1 MHQTAPAV
9 RARIRRRAEGGRTSG
24 VPGPAGPSRATCCR
38 DSFDARDHFRN
49 RYSHILIDEVQD
61 TDPLQ
66 AELAMFLAEDVPDG
80 ADSDDRPNDWHRVR
94 PARGKIFIVGDPK
107 QSIYRFRR
115 ADIEQ
120 VKRLQQAVSVASVH
134 LTQNFRSLHPV
145 IDWVNHVFAQWM
157 EESDGQPE
165 YIPLVPEAKES
176 ASPPV
181 RYIGGEIG
189 GVIGDV
195 RRQEA
200 NAIASAIRTAVRNGW
215 GVRDGSEH
223 RPAAYRDV
231 CILMPARTG
240 LQTLELALEDANI
253 PYRLETPS
261 LVYATQE
268 IQDLLNCLS
277 AIDDPTDHV
286 SVVAALRSPA
296 FACSDVDLLEF
307 VEAGGEF
314 DYLADAEAPPGYA
327 SEALAVLRAF
337 HDRRRWLSPAA
348 LIEEFLR
355 ERRLMELALDDPRP
369 RERWRRYRF

>member
-1 MHQTAPAV
+1 ML
-9 RARIRRRAEGGRTSG
+9 ARDML
-24 VPGPAGPSRATCCR
+24 R
-38 DSFDARDHFRN
+38 DSLDARDHFRN

-66 AELAMFLAEDVPDG
+66 AELAMFLAEDVPDS
-80 ADSDDRPNDWHRVR
+80 ADPSDRPDDWHRVR

-120 VKRLQQAVSVASVH
+120 VKRLQQAVGGANVH
-134 LTQNFRSLHPV
+134 LTQNFRSLSPV
-145 IDWVNHVFAQWM
+145 IEWVNHVFAQWM

-165 YIPLVPEAKES
+165 YIPLDAEPGDG

-195 RRQEA
+195 RRREA
-200 NAIASAIRTAVRNGW
+200 NAIAHAIAAA
-215 GVRDGSEH
+215 VRDGWRVRDGDEV

-240 LQTLELALEDANI
+240 LQTLELALEDADV

-277 AIDDPTDHV
+277 AIDDPTDQV
-286 SVVAALRSPA
+286 SRRCRASLPGLRLLRRRPA
-296 FACSDVDLLEF
+296 GVRRG
-307 VEAGGEF
+307 GGESSTT
-314 DYLADAEAPPGYA
+314 LPK
-327 SEALAVLRAF
+327 
-337 HDRRRWLSPAA
+337 
-348 LIEEFLR
+348 
-355 ERRLMELALDDPRP
+355 PRP
-369 RERWRRYRF
+369 RQGTHPRRLPFSRRSMTAGDGCPPPRSSRNSCGSGGSWSLRSTIRDLENDGDAIAS